1 MGITLAILFLAG
13 VVATVGTQVVRL
25 LLRIA
30 RNMPNDQDVQDLG
43 KLSDRLQRSTG
54 RLQKT
59 VDDHTPPHHKGN

>member
-13 VVATVGTQVVRL
+13 VIATVGTTVSRH

-43 KLSDRLQRSTG
+43 KLADRLQRSTG
-54 RLQKT
+54 RLQDT
-59 VDDHTPPHHKGN
+59 VDQHTPPQSKGN